1 MSNTKFDMHR
11 WRYNVWL
18 QESKTLKEDDNLD
31 PNDEADMAHTQLM
44 TSIEACEKLAG
55 LIKPGMQLDAW
66 VQSKLTLAAEYL
78 QTVSDYMSSEENK
91 Q

>member
-1 MSNTKFDMHR
+1 MTKKQFDMYA
-11 WRYNVWL
+11 WRSNVWL
-18 QESKTLKEDDNLD
+18 RESKALREDDNLD

-44 TSIEACEKLAG
+44 TSIDACEQLSS

-78 QTVSDYMSSEENK
+78 TTVADYMAAEQNK
-91 Q
+91 

>member
-1 MSNTKFDMHR
+1 MSKNKFDMYR
-11 WRYNVWL
+11 WRSNVWL
-18 QESKTLKEDDNLD
+18 QESKTLKEDDYKD

-44 TSIEACEKLAG
+44 TTINACEKLAG

-78 QTVSDYMSSEENK
+78 QTVSDYMESEQNK
-91 Q
+91 